1 MVTQPVI
8 MFLGLPPQGS
18 VRHLGD
24 VPVLEGYTA
33 WRLPSRVLLTDKF
46 TVSSSLTRITER
58 KV

>member
-8 MFLGLPPQGS
+8 VLLDLPPQGS

-24 VPVLEGYTA
+24 VPVLEGHTT
-33 WRLPSRVLLTDKF
+33 WSFPSRVLLTDKF